1 MVHKEVED
9 RLTWTTS
16 RWIRR
21 SRNVF
26 RNSGNMFW
34 GRIRVEVI
42 RRGSVRYR
50 IWAVRSLRCEF
61 LKGRLEQVI
70 LELNLPLSLESVT
83 HVGVHVKANMNR
95 VNDCSLLRNVY
106 PVGLL

>member
-1 MVHKEVED
+1 
-9 RLTWTTS
+9 
-16 RWIRR
+16 
-21 SRNVF
+21 
-26 RNSGNMFW
+26 MFQ

-42 RRGSVRYR
+42 RRGSGQYR
-50 IWAVRSLRCEF
+50 IWAGRSLRCEF
-61 LKGRLEQVI
+61 LEGRLERVI

-95 VNDCSLLRNVY
+95 ANNCPLLWDVY